1 MKYPIIFN
9 CLRSH
14 KISYYNFESNMFQTF
29 EHFLTIYGRKEKLK
43 YLNYKNENIETEYL
57 KNSQKFFI

>member
-43 YLNYKNENIETEYL
+43 YLNYKNENIETEY
-57 KNSQKFFI
+57 